1 MNFNIYMMKHL
12 KSLLLFL
19 FFVSTVSYAQK
30 FNFKTSGY
38 MVSQKDNKGNWSD
51 WSKLQKSEMTV
62 LLDMESHRIV
72 VYSEV
77 LQLFSIMKY
86 GNQETIGDD
95 DVVKFNCVDNN
106 GVECVLTIYT
116 RKKQGGRNQLYITY
130 EDMIIAYNMTVLE
143 DKPAKRNN
151 SKL

>member
-1 MNFNIYMMKHL
+1 M
-12 KSLLLFL
+12 KSLKYILLFL
-19 FFVSTVSYAQK
+19 FFASVSTYAQK

-106 GVECVLTIYT
+106 GVECTLAIYT

-143 DKPAKRNN
+143 DKSTK
-151 SKL
+151 KK

>member
-1 MNFNIYMMKHL
+1 LNFNIYMMKHL

-72 VYSEV
+72 VYSEI

-95 DVVKFNCVDNN
+95 DVVKFDCVDNN
-106 GVECVLTIYT
+106 GVECTLTIYT
-116 RKKQGGRNQLYITY
+116 RKNQGGRNQLYITY

-143 DKPAKRNN
+143 DKPAK
-151 SKL
+151 KK

>member
-1 MNFNIYMMKHL
+1 M
-12 KSLLLFL
+12 KSLKYIVLFL
-19 FFVSTVSYAQK
+19 FFASVTTYAQK
-30 FNFKTSGY
+30 YNFKTSGY

-86 GNQETIGDD
+86 GNQETVGDD

-106 GVECVLTIYT
+106 GVECVLAIYT

-143 DKPAKRNN
+143 DKPAK
-151 SKL
+151 KK

>member
-1 MNFNIYMMKHL
+1 M
-12 KSLLLFL
+12 KSLKYIVLFL
-19 FFVSTVSYAQK
+19 FFASVTTYAQK
-30 FNFKTSGY
+30 YNFKTSGY

-106 GVECVLTIYT
+106 GVECVLAIYT

-143 DKPAKRNN
+143 DKPAK
-151 SKL
+151 KK

>member
-1 MNFNIYMMKHL
+1 M
-12 KSLLLFL
+12 KSLKYILLFL
-19 FFVSTVSYAQK
+19 FFASVTAYAQK
-30 FNFKTSGY
+30 YNFKTSGF
-38 MVSQKDNKGNWSD
+38 MVSQKDKKGNWGD
-51 WSKLQKSEMTV
+51 WSKLQKTEMTV

-106 GVECVLTIYT
+106 GVECTLAIYT
-116 RKKQGGRNQLYITY
+116 RKKQGSRNKLYITY
-130 EDMIIAYNMTVLE
+130 QDIIIAYIMDVLE
-143 DKPAKRNN
+143 DKTAK
-151 SKL
+151 KK

>member
-1 MNFNIYMMKHL
+1 M
-12 KSLLLFL
+12 KSLKCILFFL
-19 FFVSTVSYAQK
+19 FFASVTAYAQK
-30 FNFKTSGY
+30 YNFKTSGF
-38 MVSQKDNKGNWSD
+38 MVSQKDKKGNWGD
-51 WSKLQKSEMTV
+51 WSKLQKTEMTV

-106 GVECVLTIYT
+106 GVECTLAIYT
-116 RKKQGGRNQLYITY
+116 RKKQGSRNQLYITY
-130 EDMIIAYNMTVLE
+130 QDIIIAYNMDVLE
-143 DKPAKRNN
+143 DKTAK
-151 SKL
+151 KK

>member
-12 KSLLLFL
+12 KYLLLFL

-72 VYSEV
+72 VYSEI

-86 GNQETIGDD
+86 GNQETLGDD
-95 DVVKFNCVDNN
+95 DVVKFDCVDNN
-106 GVECVLTIYT
+106 GVECTLAIYT

-130 EDMIIAYNMTVLE
+130 QDMIIAYNMTVLE
-143 DKPAKRNN
+143 DKT
-151 SKL
+151 SKKK

>member
-1 MNFNIYMMKHL
+1 M
-12 KSLLLFL
+12 KSLKCILFFL
-19 FFVSTVSYAQK
+19 FFASVTAYAQK
-30 FNFKTSGY
+30 YNFKTSGF
-38 MVSQKDNKGNWSD
+38 MVSQKDKKGNWGD
-51 WSKLQKSEMTV
+51 WSKLQKTEMTV

-106 GVECVLTIYT
+106 GVECTLAIYT
-116 RKKQGGRNQLYITY
+116 RKKQGSRNQLYITY
-130 EDMIIAYNMTVLE
+130 QDIIIAYNMDVLE
-143 DKPAKRNN
+143 DKAAK
-151 SKL
+151 KK

>member
-1 MNFNIYMMKHL
+1 M
-12 KSLLLFL
+12 KSLKYILLFL
-19 FFVSTVSYAQK
+19 FFASVTTYAQK

-38 MVSQKDNKGNWSD
+38 MVSQKDKKGNWSE
-51 WSKLQKSEMTV
+51 WSNLQKSEMTV

-116 RKKQGGRNQLYITY
+116 RKKQGGRNQ
-130 EDMIIAYNMTVLE
+130 TV
-143 DKPAKRNN
+143 
-151 SKL
+151 

>member
-1 MNFNIYMMKHL
+1 M
-12 KSLLLFL
+12 KSLKYILLFL
-19 FFVSTVSYAQK
+19 FFASVTTYAQK
-30 FNFKTSGY
+30 YNFKTSGY
-38 MVSQKDNKGNWSD
+38 MVSQKDNKGNWSE

-72 VYSEV
+72 VYSEI

-95 DVVKFNCVDNN
+95 DMVKFNCVDNN
-106 GVECVLTIYT
+106 GVECVLAIYT

-143 DKPAKRNN
+143 DKPAK
-151 SKL
+151 KK

>member
-1 MNFNIYMMKHL
+1 MKHL

-72 VYSEV
+72 VYSEI

-95 DVVKFNCVDNN
+95 DVVKFDCVDNN
-106 GVECVLTIYT
+106 GVECILTIYT

-130 EDMIIAYNMTVLE
+130 QDMIIAYNMTVLE
-143 DKPAKRNN
+143 DN
-151 SKL
+151 SSKKK

>member
-1 MNFNIYMMKHL
+1 MKHL

-72 VYSEV
+72 VYSEI

-86 GNQETIGDD
+86 GNQETLGDD
-95 DVVKFNCVDNN
+95 DVVKFDCVDNN
-106 GVECVLTIYT
+106 GVECTLAIYT

-130 EDMIIAYNMTVLE
+130 QDMIIAYNMTVLE
-143 DKPAKRNN
+143 DKT
-151 SKL
+151 SKKK

>member
-12 KSLLLFL
+12 KYLLLFL
-19 FFVSTVSYAQK
+19 FFVSTLSYAQK

-72 VYSEV
+72 VYSEI

-106 GVECVLTIYT
+106 GVECVLAIYT

-143 DKPAKRNN
+143 DKPAK
-151 SKL
+151 KK

>member
-1 MNFNIYMMKHL
+1 M
-12 KSLLLFL
+12 KSLKYIVLFL
-19 FFVSTVSYAQK
+19 FFASVTTYAQK

-38 MVSQKDNKGNWSD
+38 MVSQKDKKGNWSD

-77 LQLFSIMKY
+77 LQLFSIIKY

-116 RKKQGGRNQLYITY
+116 RKKQGSRNQLYITY

-143 DKPAKRNN
+143 DNPAK
-151 SKL
+151 KK

>member
-1 MNFNIYMMKHL
+1 M
-12 KSLLLFL
+12 KSLKYILLFL
-19 FFVSTVSYAQK
+19 FFASVTTYAQK
-30 FNFKTSGY
+30 YNFKTSGY
-38 MVSQKDNKGNWSD
+38 MVSQKDNKGNWSE

-95 DVVKFNCVDNN
+95 NVVKFNCVDNN
-106 GVECVLTIYT
+106 GVECVLAIYT

-143 DKPAKRNN
+143 DKPAK
-151 SKL
+151 KK

>member
-72 VYSEV
+72 VYSEI

-95 DVVKFNCVDNN
+95 DVVKFDCVDNN
-106 GVECVLTIYT
+106 GVECILTIYT

-130 EDMIIAYNMTVLE
+130 QDMIIAYNMTVLE
-143 DKPAKRNN
+143 DN
-151 SKL
+151 SSKKK

>member
-1 MNFNIYMMKHL
+1 M
-12 KSLLLFL
+12 KSLKYIVLFL
-19 FFVSTVSYAQK
+19 FFASVTTYAQK
-30 FNFKTSGY
+30 YNFKTSGY

-106 GVECVLTIYT
+106 GVECVLAIYT

-143 DKPAKRNN
+143 DKPAKT
-151 SKL
+151 K

>member
-1 MNFNIYMMKHL
+1 M
-12 KSLLLFL
+12 KSLKYILLFL
-19 FFVSTVSYAQK
+19 FFASVTTYAQK
-30 FNFKTSGY
+30 YNFKTSGY
-38 MVSQKDNKGNWSD
+38 MVSQKDNKGNWSE

-72 VYSEV
+72 VYSEI

-106 GVECVLTIYT
+106 GVECVLAIYT

-143 DKPAKRNN
+143 DKPAK
-151 SKL
+151 KK

>member
-1 MNFNIYMMKHL
+1 M
-12 KSLLLFL
+12 KSLKYILLFL
-19 FFVSTVSYAQK
+19 FFASVTTYAQK
-30 FNFKTSGY
+30 YNFKTSGY
-38 MVSQKDNKGNWSD
+38 MVSQKDNKGNWSE

-106 GVECVLTIYT
+106 GVECVLAIYT

-143 DKPAKRNN
+143 DKPAK
-151 SKL
+151 KK

>member
-1 MNFNIYMMKHL
+1 M
-12 KSLLLFL
+12 KSLKYILLFL
-19 FFVSTVSYAQK
+19 FFASVTTYAQK
-30 FNFKTSGY
+30 YNFKTSGY
-38 MVSQKDNKGNWSD
+38 MVSQKDNKGNWSE

-72 VYSEV
+72 VYSEI

-106 GVECVLTIYT
+106 GVECVLSIYT

-143 DKPAKRNN
+143 DKPAK
-151 SKL
+151 KK

>member
-72 VYSEV
+72 VYSEI

-95 DVVKFNCVDNN
+95 DVVKFDCVDNN
-106 GVECVLTIYT
+106 GVECTLAIYT

-130 EDMIIAYNMTVLE
+130 QDMIIAYNMTVLE
-143 DKPAKRNN
+143 DN
-151 SKL
+151 SSKKK

>member
-12 KSLLLFL
+12 KYLLLFL

-51 WSKLQKSEMTV
+51 WSKLQKTEMTV

-72 VYSEV
+72 VYSEI

-95 DVVKFNCVDNN
+95 DVVKFDCVDNN
-106 GVECVLTIYT
+106 GVECTLAIYT

-130 EDMIIAYNMTVLE
+130 QDMIIAYNMTVLE
-143 DKPAKRNN
+143 DN
-151 SKL
+151 SSKKK

>member
-1 MNFNIYMMKHL
+1 M
-12 KSLLLFL
+12 KSLKYILLFL
-19 FFVSTVSYAQK
+19 FFASVTTYAQK

-72 VYSEV
+72 VYSEI

-106 GVECVLTIYT
+106 GVECVLAIYT

-130 EDMIIAYNMTVLE
+130 EDMIIAYNMTILE
-143 DKPAKRNN
+143 DKPAK
-151 SKL
+151 KK

>member
-1 MNFNIYMMKHL
+1 MKIF
-12 KSLLLFL
+12 KYLLLIL
-19 FFVSTVSYAQK
+19 FFASATTYAQK

-38 MVSQKDNKGNWSD
+38 MVSQKDNKGKWSD

-95 DVVKFNCVDNN
+95 DVVKFDCVDNN
-106 GVECVLTIYT
+106 GVECTLAIYT
-116 RKKQGGRNQLYITY
+116 RKNQGNRNQLYITY
-130 EDMIIAYNMTVLE
+130 QDMIIVYNMDVME
-143 DKPAKRNN
+143 DKVAK
-151 SKL
+151 KK